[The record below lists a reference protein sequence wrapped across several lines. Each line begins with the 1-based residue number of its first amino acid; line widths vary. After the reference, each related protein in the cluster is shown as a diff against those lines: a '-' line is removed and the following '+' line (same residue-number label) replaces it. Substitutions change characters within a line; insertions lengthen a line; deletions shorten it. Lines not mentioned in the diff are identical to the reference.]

1 MFGIQIYHNKG
12 HDKNRVDMNTKST
25 VAILAIVAISTILVG
40 SVLAE
45 DAFAKK
51 CRRSGGGNDNSV
63 HQTSAQACINQNA
76 PCQNANS
83 QNAGSDIAS
92 NTFGIQ

>member
-1 MFGIQIYHNKG
+1 
-12 HDKNRVDMNTKST
+12 MNSKST
-25 VAILAIVAISTILVG
+25 VAILAIVAISAILVG

-45 DAFAKK
+45 DALAKK
-51 CRRSGGGNDNSV
+51 CRRSGGGGGNDNSV

-76 PCQNANS
+76 PCQNVNS
-83 QNAGSDIAS
+83 QNAGSDVAS

>member
-1 MFGIQIYHNKG
+1 
-12 HDKNRVDMNTKST
+12 MNTKST
-25 VAILAIVAISTILVG
+25 VAILAIVAISAILVG
-40 SVLAE
+40 SVFAE
-45 DAFAKK
+45 DALAKK
-51 CRRSGGGNDNSV
+51 CRRSGGGGGGGNDNSV

-76 PCQNANS
+76 PCQNVNS

>member
-1 MFGIQIYHNKG
+1 
-12 HDKNRVDMNTKST
+12 
-25 VAILAIVAISTILVG
+25 
-40 SVLAE
+40 VLAE
-45 DAFAKK
+45 DALAKK
-51 CRRSGGGNDNSV
+51 CRRSGGGGGGGGNDKSV

-76 PCQNANS
+76 PYQNVNS

>member
-1 MFGIQIYHNKG
+1 
-12 HDKNRVDMNTKST
+12 
-25 VAILAIVAISTILVG
+25 L
-40 SVLAE
+40 
-45 DAFAKK
+45 AKK
-51 CRRSGGGNDNSV
+51 CRRSGGGGGGGNDNSV

-76 PCQNANS
+76 PCQNVNS